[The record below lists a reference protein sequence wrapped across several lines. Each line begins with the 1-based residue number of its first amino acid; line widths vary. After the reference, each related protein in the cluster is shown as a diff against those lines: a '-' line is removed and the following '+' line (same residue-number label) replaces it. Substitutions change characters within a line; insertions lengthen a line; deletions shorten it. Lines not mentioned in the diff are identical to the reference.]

1 MVKKTK
7 PEIQKETKY
16 TKQKKLRL
24 LLILLPVPLIIAFSA
39 YLLGAQSTTII
50 AVSALGFL
58 TIIVPYLTI
67 NFLAFREIQK
77 AEESYP
83 NFLRDISQNVSAGM
97 TLPQAIATSSDT
109 EYGALTKYIHK
120 LNIWLSW
127 STPFPR
133 AWQKFTNLLS
143 KSDLIKRINGIILES
158 FHGGGDIKTT
168 LGSLADD
175 VNLLKE
181 MNAEKRSV
189 MNEQIMIMYAV
200 YFVFVGVV
208 VGLFRILSPIL
219 FIQNLGG
226 FGGMSFG
233 EGGETLTIEYFK
245 NVFFMIILMQS
256 LCAGIIAG
264 QISEERLIAGFKH
277 VVLLLSVGIFCF
289 FLFIFPSHLNLDASI
304 YPGTITGGENV
315 IINGQVYFESAPASG
330 ATVNII
336 TPNKDVLTLFVDN
349 IGEFERT
356 IVAPIQKGSYQI
368 IVAVEYNNEKDTV
381 TRTLEVI

>member
-1 MVKKTK
+1 MKTK
-7 PEIQKETKY
+7 HKPTIKREHKHTKL
-16 TKQKKLRL
+16 KKLRL
-24 LLILLPVPLIIAFSA
+24 LLVLLPVPLIISFSA
-39 YLLGAQSTTII
+39 YLLGAKSTTII
-50 AVSALGFL
+50 AISSLGFMS
-58 TIIVPYLTI
+58 IITPYLAI
-67 NFLAFREIQK
+67 NFLAFRELRK
-77 AEESYP
+77 AEDSYP

-97 TLPQAIATSSDT
+97 TLPQAISTSADT
-109 EYGALTKYIHK
+109 DYGSLTKYIHK

-133 AWQKFTNLLS
+133 AWQKFTNLLD

-168 LGSLADD
+168 LSSLADD

-181 MNAEKRSV
+181 MTAEKKSV

-200 YFVFVGVV
+200 YFVFIGVV

-245 NVFFMIILMQS
+245 NVFFMIIIVQS
-256 LCAGIIAG
+256 ICAGIIAG
-264 QISEERLIAGFKH
+264 QISEEKLIAGFKH

-289 FLFIFPSHLNLDASI
+289 FLFIFPSHLSLDTSI
-304 YPGTITGGENV
+304 YPGTVSSGENV

-356 IVAPIQKGSYQI
+356 IVAPIQRGTYQI

-381 TRTLEVI
+381 TKTLEVI

>member
-1 MVKKTK
+1 MKNKIVLQR
-7 PEIQKETKY
+7 ER
-16 TKQKKLRL
+16 KQAKLKNLRL
-24 LLILLPVPLIIAFSA
+24 LLVLLPVPLIVSFSA

-50 AVSALGFL
+50 AISSLGFL
-58 TIIVPYLTI
+58 SIIVPYLSI
-67 NFLAFREIQK
+67 NFLAFRELRK
-77 AEESYP
+77 AEDNYP

-97 TLPQAIATSSDT
+97 TIPQAISTSADT

-127 STPFPR
+127 STPFPK
-133 AWQKFTNLLS
+133 AWQKFTKLLD

-168 LGSLADD
+168 LSSLADD

-181 MNAEKRSV
+181 MNSEKTSV

-200 YFVFVGVV
+200 YFVFIGVV

-226 FGGMSFG
+226 FGGMAFG
-233 EGGETLTIEYFK
+233 EGGGETLTIEYFK
-245 NVFFMIILMQS
+245 NVFFMIIVMQS

-289 FLFIFPSHLNLDASI
+289 FLFIFPSHLSLDTSI
-304 YPGTITGGENV
+304 YPGTVSSGENV

-356 IVAPIQKGSYQI
+356 IEAPMQRGIYQI
-368 IVAVEYNNEKDTV
+368 IVAVEYNNEKDT
-381 TRTLEVI
+381 TTNTLEVI